1 MREIKFRAWDKENKR
16 FLEDYELSECNLDR
30 DGSIYRPDNS
40 KPFNKYDSEPIFTLF
55 TGLLDKNGKEI
66 YEGDFYKRIL
76 DKENRFKKSYEWA
89 DYWLVEWLDEHACF
103 TATYIGENTDKGMIK
118 ITPKRNRYSLLNYLE
133 IDEIIGNI
141 YENPELIEGA
151 TK

>member
-1 MREIKFRAWDKENKR
+1 MRKIKFRARDKIDKKIYKVIGIDWYDKTCKVQSD
-16 FLEDYELSECNLDR
+16 DYEFRELND
-30 DGSIYRPDNS
+30 SI
-40 KPFNKYDSEPIFTLF
+40 FNDLIFIQF

-141 YENPELIEGA
+141 FENPELIEGA